1 MSDAFICYSRKDG
14 TVARA
19 LCEGLTARK
28 LQVWMD
34 VRDIP
39 GGARWSDEVR
49 AAIDAAGSFVYLA
62 SPRSVASKEC
72 DREVNF
78 AADNWKPIVPVV
90 IEAVPDDRL
99 PAPVSD
105 YEFISISGNNVLDQV
120 AAAVRRD
127 YVWKRTQSEL
137 LERARLW
144 ERGEGELLDGPDLG
158 RAEQWLDQA
167 LQAGR
172 APSDLLRTFL
182 ARSREK
188 SDERMQIQ
196 RAARS

>member
-14 TVARA
+14 TFARA

-39 GGARWSDEVR
+39 GGARWTDEVR

-78 AADNWKPIVPVV
+78 AADNRKPIVPVV

-99 PAPVSD
+99 PAPVAD
-105 YEFISISGNNVLDQV
+105 YEFISISDNDALDQV
-120 AAAVRRD
+120 AAAIRQD
-127 YVWKRTQSEL
+127 YVWKRVQSEL
-137 LERARLW
+137 LERARFW
-144 ERGEGELLDGPDLG
+144 ERGEGELLDGPGSMLD
-158 RAEQWLDQA
+158 AEVV
-167 LQAGR
+167 
-172 APSDLLRTFL
+172 
-182 ARSREK
+182 
-188 SDERMQIQ
+188 
-196 RAARS
+196 